1 MARRLARYQVFRKAQ
16 GFEIVRRRR
25 GIAAEH
31 PRLDVGRIERR
42 IALGDGVGLV
52 DLNEARGHAVA
63 RSGRD
68 RLPEGMTGRR
78 SGDEERVDLM
88 ATALAMFFGSIC
100 ETCTLS

>member
-1 MARRLARYQVFRKAQ
+1 MVRRLARYQVFREAQ
-16 GFEIVRRRR
+16 GLEVLRWRR

-52 DLNEARGHAVA
+52 DLHEARRHAVA

-68 RLPEGMTGRR
+68 RLADGVTGRR
-78 SGDEERVDLM
+78 PREEERVDLIVSDG
-88 ATALAMFFGSIC
+88 AGDVLG
-100 ETCTLS
+100 LDL